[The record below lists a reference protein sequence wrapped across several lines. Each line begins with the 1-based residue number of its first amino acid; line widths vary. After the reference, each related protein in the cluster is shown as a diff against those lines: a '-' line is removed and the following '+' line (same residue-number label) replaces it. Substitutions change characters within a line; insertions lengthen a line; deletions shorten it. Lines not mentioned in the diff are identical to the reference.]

1 MCKND
6 WIFHSLYGNMH
17 SPNEGRLHMKNNEIF
32 SYYKNNKISAG
43 LIRIIEAAER
53 GEIQFTYVLRETRI
67 SDDHAVRKA
76 VLDYLA
82 KLGVTVMEATTNK
95 ALNSPKER

>member
-1 MCKND
+1 
-6 WIFHSLYGNMH
+6 
-17 SPNEGRLHMKNNEIF
+17 MKNNEIF
-32 SYYKNNKISAG
+32 SYYRNNKISTG

-67 SDDHAVRKA
+67 SDDPVVRKA

-95 ALNSPKER
+95 ALNNPKEQ

>member
-1 MCKND
+1 
-6 WIFHSLYGNMH
+6 
-17 SPNEGRLHMKNNEIF
+17 MKNNEIF
-32 SYYKNNKISAG
+32 SYYKNNKISSG
-43 LIRIIEAAER
+43 LIRIIEVAER

-67 SDDHAVRKA
+67 SDDPAVRKA

>member
-1 MCKND
+1 
-6 WIFHSLYGNMH
+6 MH

-53 GEIQFTYVLRETRI
+53 GEIQYAYVIRETRI
-67 SDDHAVRKA
+67 SDDPAVRKA

-95 ALNSPKER
+95 ALNSPKES

>member
-1 MCKND
+1 
-6 WIFHSLYGNMH
+6 
-17 SPNEGRLHMKNNEIF
+17 MKNNEIF
-32 SYYKNNKISAG
+32 SYYKNNKISSG

-67 SDDHAVRKA
+67 SDDPAVRKA